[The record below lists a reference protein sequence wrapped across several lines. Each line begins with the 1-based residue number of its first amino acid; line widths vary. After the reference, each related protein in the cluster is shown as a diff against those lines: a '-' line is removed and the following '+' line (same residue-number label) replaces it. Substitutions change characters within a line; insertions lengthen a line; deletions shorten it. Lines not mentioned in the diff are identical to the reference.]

1 MSWLGW
7 LLLGALLGF
16 TPGALLALAAI
27 RKAESLMEG
36 SAEAA
41 AVREYLSRVR
51 PANQQAAVKSLKS
64 HHHGLHVVRLVPPG
78 GRQ

>member
-1 MSWLGW
+1 MFWLGC
-7 LLLGALLGF
+7 LLGAVLGF

-27 RKAESLMEG
+27 RKAESLMMGGDET
-36 SAEAA
+36 AA
-41 AVREYLSRVR
+41 LREYLRRVR
-51 PANQQAAVKSLKS
+51 PANQQEAVKSLKS